1 MGMNSKIIIED
12 LRIYAYHGV
21 LPEEKIIGTWYLV
34 NLEITT
40 DLWNAVESD
49 ALSSTLN
56 YAEINDIIHREM
68 AIPSKL
74 MEHVGGRILNTVYQN
89 YPGITFLKIKITKT
103 NPPMKGEMK
112 GVSIELEKK
121 ITRNTSK

>member
-1 MGMNSKIIIED
+1 MNSKIIIED

-34 NLEITT
+34 NMEIFI

-68 AIPSKL
+68 ALPSKL

>member
-1 MGMNSKIIIED
+1 MNSKIIIED

-56 YAEINDIIHREM
+56 YAEVNEIIHREM

>member
-1 MGMNSKIIIED
+1 MNSKIIIED

-56 YAEINDIIHREM
+56 YAEVNDIIHREM

>member
-1 MGMNSKIIIED
+1 MNSKIIIED

-40 DLWNAVESD
+40 DIWNAVESD

-103 NPPMKGEMK
+103 NPPLKGEMK

>member
-1 MGMNSKIIIED
+1 MNSKIIIED

-68 AIPSKL
+68 AVPSKL
-74 MEHVGGRILNTVYQN
+74 MEHVAGRILNNIYQN
-89 YPGITFLKIKITKT
+89 YPGITFLKIRITKT

>member
-1 MGMNSKIIIED
+1 MNSKIIIED

-34 NLEITT
+34 NLEIFI

>member
-1 MGMNSKIIIED
+1 MNSKIIIED

-34 NLEITT
+34 NMEIFI

>member
-1 MGMNSKIIIED
+1 MNSKIIIED

-34 NLEITT
+34 NLEITA

-56 YAEINDIIHREM
+56 YAEVNDIIHREM
-68 AIPSKL
+68 AIPSRL
-74 MEHVGGRILNTVYQN
+74 MEHVAGRILNTIYQN
-89 YPGITFLKIKITKT
+89 YPGITLMKIRITKT

-121 ITRNTSK
+121 ITGNTSK

>member
-1 MGMNSKIIIED
+1 MNSKIIIED

-34 NLEITT
+34 NLEIFI

-68 AIPSKL
+68 ALPSKL
-74 MEHVGGRILNTVYQN
+74 MEHVGGRILNTVYQS

>member
-1 MGMNSKIIIED
+1 MNSKIIIED

-34 NLEITT
+34 NLEIFI

-56 YAEINDIIHREM
+56 YAEVNDIIHREM

-89 YPGITFLKIKITKT
+89 YPGITFLKIKITKI

>member
-1 MGMNSKIIIED
+1 MNSKIIIED

-34 NLEITT
+34 NMEIFI

-56 YAEINDIIHREM
+56 YAEVNDIIHREM

>member
-1 MGMNSKIIIED
+1 MNSKIIIED

-34 NLEITT
+34 NLEIFI

-56 YAEINDIIHREM
+56 YAEVNDIIHREM

>member
-1 MGMNSKIIIED
+1 MNSKIIIED

-68 AIPSKL
+68 AVPSKL

>member
-1 MGMNSKIIIED
+1 MNSKIIIED

-21 LPEEKIIGTWYLV
+21 LPEEKIISTWYLV

>member
-40 DLWNAVESD
+40 DIWNAVESD

-103 NPPMKGEMK
+103 NPPLKGEMK

>member
-1 MGMNSKIIIED
+1 MNSKIIIED